1 MDNFQ
6 WFKVSAILLGLV
18 FLIYGWTQSWADGGE
33 YSGGMDYIFVERTV
47 RTYAFIISG
56 IIFLFIGV
64 FISALDK
71 RLRMMEALIHENR
84 GNLL

>member
-1 MDNFQ
+1 MDNFK
-6 WFKVSAILLGLV
+6 WYKVSAILLGLV
-18 FLIYGWTQSWADGGE
+18 FLIYGWKQSWVDGGE

-64 FISALDK
+64 IVSALDK
-71 RLRMMEALIHENR
+71 RLRMLEAAR
-84 GNLL
+84 GSYL